1 MSGTGAQER
10 RGGLT
15 LSPTGLTTFL
25 VVDAILVVTFLVLL
39 VMHLV
44 NSADGATGG
53 RGDQAA
59 ADPTPVA
66 TGSAAP
72 ETTPEATAPSVPT
85 DNQALTEFVLPSGN
99 IWCSMT
105 ETSATCAIGQHS
117 FAPPTPP
124 PGCTGIVGPV
134 FTVTADEGA
143 TQPCV
148 PEVPPR
154 PDDAPVLEYGQA
166 STIGEITCHSSRNG
180 ATCRHNPTGEGFSV
194 ARAGYTTL

>member
-1 MSGTGAQER
+1 MSGTEAQER

-15 LSPTGLTTFL
+15 LSPTGMTTFL

-44 NSADGATGG
+44 NSAAAGPGGSSAAGAT
-53 RGDQAA
+53 ASPPA
-59 ADPTPVA
+59 
-66 TGSAAP
+66 SAVP
-72 ETTPEATAPSVPT
+72 ETTPEVTAPSVPT
-85 DNQALTEFVLPSGN
+85 DNQALAEFVLPSGN
-99 IWCSMT
+99 IWCTMT
-105 ETSATCAIGQHS
+105 ETSATCTIGQYS

-134 FTVTADEGA
+134 FTVTADDGA
-143 TQPCV
+143 AQPCV

-154 PDDAPVLEYGQA
+154 PGNAPVLEYGQA
-166 STIGEITCHSSRNG
+166 STIGEVTCHSSRNG

>member
-1 MSGTGAQER
+1 MSGTGARER

-39 VMHLV
+39 VLHLV
-44 NSADGATGG
+44 DSGG
-53 RGDQAA
+53 TPAG
-59 ADPTPVA
+59 PPPVA
-66 TGSAAP
+66 ATSGTPSAAP
-72 ETTPEATAPSVPT
+72 ETTPEATAPSAPA
-85 DNQALTEFVLPSGN
+85 DNQGLAEFVLPSGN

-105 ETSATCAIGQHS
+105 ETSATCVIGQFS

-124 PGCTGIVGPV
+124 PGCTGTIGPV
-134 FTVTADEGA
+134 FTVTAADGA
-143 TQPCV
+143 AQPCV

-154 PDDAPVLEYGQA
+154 PDDAPTLEYGQA
-166 STIGEITCHSSRNG
+166 STIGEMTCYSSRNG
-180 ATCRHNPTGEGFSV
+180 ATCRHDPTGEGFSV

>member
-10 RGGLT
+10 RGGLS
-15 LSPTGLTTFL
+15 LSPTGMTTFL

-39 VMHLV
+39 VMHVV
-44 NSADGATGG
+44 NSSGGPSTPPAD
-53 RGDQAA
+53 
-59 ADPTPVA
+59 VA
-66 TGSAAP
+66 TSETASAEP
-72 ETTPEATAPSVPT
+72 ETTPEATAPSAPAA
-85 DNQALTEFVLPSGN
+85 NQGLAEFVLPSGN

-105 ETSATCAIGQHS
+105 ETSATCAIGQYS

-124 PGCTGIVGPV
+124 PGCTGVVGPV
-134 FTVTADEGA
+134 FTVTAADGA
-143 TQPCV
+143 EQPCV

-166 STIGEITCHSSRNG
+166 STIGEMTCYSSRNG
-180 ATCRHNPTGEGFSV
+180 ATCRHDPTGEGFSV

>member
-25 VVDAILVVTFLVLL
+25 VVDAVLVVIFLVLL
-39 VMHLV
+39 AVHLADSGDGP
-44 NSADGATGG
+44 SAQPAATGDAPG
-53 RGDQAA
+53 EG
-59 ADPTPVA
+59 
-66 TGSAAP
+66 TGAAP
-72 ETTPEATAPSVPT
+72 ETTPEVVAPTSPPT
-85 DNQALTEFVLPSGN
+85 NQGLAAFVMPSGN

-105 ETSATCAIGQHS
+105 ETSATCAIGQYS
-117 FAPPTPP
+117 FAAPTPP
-124 PGCTGIVGPV
+124 PGCTGVIGPV
-134 FTVTADEGA
+134 FTVTAADGA
-143 TQPCV
+143 AQPCV

-166 STIGEITCHSSRNG
+166 STIGEMTCYSSRNG
-180 ATCRHNPTGEGFSV
+180 ATCRHDPTGEGFSV

>member
-10 RGGLT
+10 RGRLT
-15 LSPTGLTTFL
+15 LSPTGMTTFL

-39 VMHLV
+39 VMHVV
-44 NSADGATGG
+44 NSSGGAPALPE
-53 RGDQAA
+53 AA
-59 ADPTPVA
+59 ATSEAP
-66 TGSAAP
+66 SAEP
-72 ETTPEATAPSVPT
+72 ETTPEATAPSAPA
-85 DNQALTEFVLPSGN
+85 DNQGLAEFVLPSGN

-105 ETSATCAIGQHS
+105 ETSATCTIGQFS

-124 PGCTGIVGPV
+124 PGCTGVVGPV
-134 FTVTADEGA
+134 FTVTAADGA
-143 TQPCV
+143 EQPCV

-154 PDDAPVLEYGQA
+154 PDDAPVLEYGEA
-166 STIGEITCHSSRNG
+166 STIGEMTCYSSRNG

>member
-15 LSPTGLTTFL
+15 LSPTGMTTFL

-39 VMHLV
+39 VMHVV
-44 NSADGATGG
+44 NSSGG
-53 RGDQAA
+53 GSAPPAA
-59 ADPTPVA
+59 AA
-66 TGSAAP
+66 TSDAPSAEP
-72 ETTPEATAPSVPT
+72 ETTPEATAPSAPA
-85 DNQALTEFVLPSGN
+85 DNQGLAEFVLPSGN

-105 ETSATCAIGQHS
+105 ETSATCVIGQYS

-134 FTVTADEGA
+134 FTVTAADGA
-143 TQPCV
+143 EQPCV

-166 STIGEITCHSSRNG
+166 STIGEMTCYSSRNG
-180 ATCRHNPTGEGFSV
+180 ATCRHDPTGEGFSV